1 MLKLKKVKEVVP
13 MNEQKNIILQHVKEN
28 NLKDV
33 SLQIPKQTL
42 TVFTGVSGSGKSSI
56 VFDTISKEAQ
66 RQLNQTFSAYI
77 QNRLPKHSHPD
88 AQTIKNLSPAVVI
101 DQKRLGGGSRSTLGT
116 VTDIY
121 TLLRLLFS
129 RIGEP
134 FIGESEIFSFNNPE
148 GMCPDCHGIG
158 YQVEPYVD
166 KFFDMTKSLSEGAI
180 LFSTFS
186 LGTWYSNKHLM
197 SGIFNTDKKLMNYT
211 DEEWQT
217 LLYGTNQKIPL
228 PIENEPFKYFEGVID
243 RFKRMHLKSNINI
256 SHLSKNI
263 EKYISLTH
271 CSTCHGSRLSQKVLK
286 CKINGGNI
294 AQFSNMEILELIAV
308 INNIHDPIAKS
319 IVAEL
324 SDRLQ
329 NLIDIGLYY
338 LTLNRETSSLSGG
351 ESQRIKMVR
360 NLNSS
365 LIDMIYIF
373 DEPSIGLHPH
383 EVSKLNHM
391 LQKIRDKGNTVI
403 VVEHDRDV
411 IGIADYIIDVGPG
424 AGTNGGEIVYEGDL
438 DGLYKSDTL
447 TGKYMKIAQPIKKL
461 TRNPKYKLTIGKASK
476 HNLKNITVQIP
487 CNILTAVTGFSG
499 SGKSTLILDEFVT
512 RYPEAIIID
521 QKAVGTSI
529 RSNPATYT
537 GIMDS
542 IRGLFAGIN
551 QVSKSL
557 FSFNSKGACP
567 KCKGTGVIYT
577 DMAFLDTIKTTC
589 DVCHGNRFKEE
600 VLKYKI
606 DNKSIADI
614 LDMTVLEAL
623 AFFNESE
630 IHKSLQSLSDVGL
643 NYLTLGQPLSTLSG
657 GECQRIKLAKELH
670 KKGNIYILDEPTTG
684 LHMSDIDKLLKILNN
699 LVDHGSTVVVIE
711 HNTDII
717 RQADWIIELG
727 PEGGRNGGKVIF
739 EGKPMDSNYR

>member
-1 MLKLKKVKEVVP
+1 
-13 MNEQKNIILQHVKEN
+13 
-28 NLKDV
+28 
-33 SLQIPKQTL
+33 
-42 TVFTGVSGSGKSSI
+42 
-56 VFDTISKEAQ
+56 
-66 RQLNQTFSAYI
+66 
-77 QNRLPKHSHPD
+77 
-88 AQTIKNLSPAVVI
+88 
-101 DQKRLGGGSRSTLGT
+101 
-116 VTDIY
+116 
-121 TLLRLLFS
+121 
-129 RIGEP
+129 
-134 FIGESEIFSFNNPE
+134 
-148 GMCPDCHGIG
+148 
-158 YQVEPYVD
+158 
-166 KFFDMTKSLSEGAI
+166 
-180 LFSTFS
+180 
-186 LGTWYSNKHLM
+186 
-197 SGIFNTDKKLMNYT
+197 
-211 DEEWQT
+211 
-217 LLYGTNQKIPL
+217 
-228 PIENEPFKYFEGVID
+228 
-243 RFKRMHLKSNINI
+243 
-256 SHLSKNI
+256 
-263 EKYISLTH
+263 
-271 CSTCHGSRLSQKVLK
+271 
-286 CKINGGNI
+286 
-294 AQFSNMEILELIAV
+294 
-308 INNIHDPIAKS
+308 
-319 IVAEL
+319 
-324 SDRLQ
+324 
-329 NLIDIGLYY
+329 
-338 LTLNRETSSLSGG
+338 
-351 ESQRIKMVR
+351 
-360 NLNSS
+360 
-365 LIDMIYIF
+365 
-373 DEPSIGLHPH
+373 
-383 EVSKLNHM
+383 
-391 LQKIRDKGNTVI
+391 
-403 VVEHDRDV
+403 
-411 IGIADYIIDVGPG
+411 
-424 AGTNGGEIVYEGDL
+424 
-438 DGLYKSDTL
+438 
-447 TGKYMKIAQPIKKL
+447 MKIAQPIKKL